1 MIRHVV
7 MWSFKPGTEKEQNE
21 FLTGLSA
28 LKGEIEVIREC
39 TVARNCNPKEE
50 YDAILIADFDSM
62 EDLSSYATDPRHL
75 AVAAICKEI
84 RENRVAVDFEI

>member
-7 MWSFKPGTEKEQNE
+7 MWSFKPDTEAEQE
-21 FLTGLSA
+21 RFLSGLAA

-62 EDLSSYATDPRHL
+62 EDLASYATDPRHL

-84 RENRVAVDFEI
+84 RTSRVAVDFEI